1 MKKKLLITKDI
12 QNEKERY
19 IFLTDDEQ
27 DVNREIKEIII
38 DDDKVRKEIGAY
50 IFKDLYFTKKYK
62 YQNNYDFDFN
72 RKIDNEEVDRQNGS
86 IGLHI
91 ITHAGD
97 DYNASEQEIIM
108 KSRDNQEVIVKLGNN
123 DKYIEL
129 IEEALKIDEYI
140 KKKR

>member
-1 MKKKLLITKDI
+1 MTLI
-12 QNEKERY
+12 
-19 IFLTDDEQ
+19 L
-27 DVNREIKEIII
+27 
-38 DDDKVRKEIGAY
+38 IG
-50 IFKDLYFTKKYK
+50 
-62 YQNNYDFDFN
+62 
-72 RKIDNEEVDRQNGS
+72 KIDNEEVDRQNGS

-129 IEEALKIDEYI
+129 IEEALKDMINI
-140 KKKR
+140 

>member
-1 MKKKLLITKDI
+1 MNLRVLKTLFMLKYIGEIPENIENLTTLLITDIHEKRSELEPKIREALRKLEKETLIQKDI

-86 IGLHI
+86 IGL
-91 ITHAGD
+91 
-97 DYNASEQEIIM
+97 
-108 KSRDNQEVIVKLGNN
+108 
-123 DKYIEL
+123 L
-129 IEEALKIDEYI
+129 I
-140 KKKR
+140 